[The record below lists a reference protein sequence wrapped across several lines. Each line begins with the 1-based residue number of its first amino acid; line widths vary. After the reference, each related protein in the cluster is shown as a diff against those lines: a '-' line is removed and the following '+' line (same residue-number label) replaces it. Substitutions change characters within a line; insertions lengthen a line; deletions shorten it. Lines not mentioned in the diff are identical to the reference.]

1 MSNIFLSYDRDDE
14 ARARPIAALL
24 ERAGHPVWWD
34 RQIKGGGEFGA
45 EIEAALDAADKIIV
59 LWSQRSVKS
68 AWVRDEAAVG
78 RDTGRLVPVTIDGTP
93 APLGFRQYQTID
105 LSKWRGRGDSSQVKD
120 LLDAL
125 GATTP
130 FPTTPRSKSSPLI
143 FRLSRRLLLLGSGT
157 IIAIVAAGALLWQ
170 VWSTGGD
177 GTPTFAI
184 LPADSSA
191 ASKQLA
197 SDVATRVASLND
209 PSGADFHMVAA
220 DSAWRSN
227 GYALKVGAGSAG
239 RSGQTLTLV
248 SGRNNT
254 ILWSSP
260 LEVADSPNDLVQ
272 AIAVT
277 AQRAL
282 SCAADVLTYRREKID
297 EETLKLYLN
306 GCTQYDAAYGTNS
319 SNTSVDK
326 LFLEVIAKAP
336 HFVPAWSKLFEVES
350 EDLFTAGH
358 KPMSKTLQTQLE
370 RAKQLGIDVA
380 EAYAIRANL
389 RSPADFVG
397 IFRTFDEGIAKHPDN
412 AFLFRSRGERYFYV
426 GRMNDAVGDTRHAV
440 QLDSLSPANQQ
451 TFASALAYSGDAA
464 AGYVQ
469 LRKAEELWPN
479 STTLGMARYRLD
491 LRFGNPQEAQA
502 LYREYALLASQ
513 YPAQG
518 KFIEA
523 RISPT
528 PKNIEAAL
536 EAERKINRQFPP
548 FTASLIQALGYF
560 GRKDEAIDLLV
571 NSPDGKWH
579 EWIGY
584 NAEVLFRPM
593 MRDVWRD
600 PRSMAGAA
608 HVGLL
613 HYWEVSG
620 NWPDFCFDPTL
631 PYNCKKEAAKYHA

>member
-14 ARARPIAALL
+14 ARARPVAALL

-93 APLGFRQYQTID
+93 APLGFRQFQTID

-130 FPTTPRSKSSPLI
+130 FLTAPRSKSNPLI
-143 FRLSRRLLLLGSGT
+143 FTLSRRPLLLGSGT
-157 IIAIVAAGALLWQ
+157 IVAIAAVGALLWQ

-184 LPADSSA
+184 LPADSSV

-197 SDVATRVASLND
+197 SDVATRVVSLND
-209 PSGADFHMVAA
+209 PSAADFHIVDA
-220 DSAWRSN
+220 DSARRNN

-248 SGRNNT
+248 SGRNNR

-260 LEVADSPNDLVQ
+260 LEVPVSPNDLVQ

-282 SCAADVLTYRREKID
+282 SCAADALSYRREKID

-306 GCTQYDAAYGTNS
+306 GCTQYDAAFETNS

-370 RAKQLGIDVA
+370 RAKQLRIDVA
-380 EAYAIRANL
+380 EAYAIKANL
-389 RSPADFVG
+389 LSPADFVG
-397 IFRTFDEGIAKHPDN
+397 IFRTFDEGITKHPDN

-426 GRMNDAVGDTRHAV
+426 GRMNDAVGDTRRAV
-440 QLDSLSPANQQ
+440 QLDPLSPANQQ
-451 TFASALAYSGDAA
+451 TFASALAYSGDPA

-469 LRKAEELWPN
+469 LRKAEQLWPN

-502 LYREYALLASQ
+502 LYRDYALLASQ

-528 PKNIEAAL
+528 PENIEAAL

-548 FTASLIQALGYF
+548 FIASLIQALGYF
-560 GRKDEAIDLLV
+560 GRKDEAIDLLM
-571 NSPDGKWH
+571 NSPEGKWH

-608 HVGLL
+608 HVGLV